1 MRIRTAAVLLAA
13 GLAMAGCSSSS
24 HDDTKPTTPP
34 TSAVAAGDSK
44 AALEAAVRA
53 YSEDFFKPDADAGYA
68 MLSINCKSNTS
79 REEYGA
85 QLAAAAKLYGHQQI
99 KTVHVDQ
106 LSDGLARVTYTYSES
121 TLDQH
126 RQPWATEDGVW
137 KYDGC

>member
-1 MRIRTAAVLLAA
+1 MRIRTAAVLLAI

-24 HDDTKPTTPP
+24 HDDTKPKTPS
-34 TSAVAAGDSK
+34 TVAAGDSK
-44 AALEAAVRA
+44 TALEAAVRA
-53 YSEDFFKPDADAGYA
+53 YSADFFKPDADAGYA

-79 REEYGA
+79 RDEYGA
-85 QLAAAAKLYGHQQI
+85 QLAAAAKLYGRQQI
-99 KTVHVDQ
+99 KTLHVDQ

-121 TLDQH
+121 TLNQT